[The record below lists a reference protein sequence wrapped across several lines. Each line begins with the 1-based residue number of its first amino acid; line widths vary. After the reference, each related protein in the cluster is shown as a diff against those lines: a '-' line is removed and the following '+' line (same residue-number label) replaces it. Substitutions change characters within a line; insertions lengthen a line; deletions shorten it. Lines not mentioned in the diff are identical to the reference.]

1 MPRLKLRQDIVRTVP
16 YRGAGEKGQCV
27 YWDEALESFGLR
39 VHPSGR
45 RVYVCAYRINRR
57 KRLATLG
64 RADALSLDQARK
76 KAMTYLAKA
85 ANQEDPQSNLD
96 AQLQL
101 KTIDE
106 LVEAYIEGHA
116 KKKKKTWKEDRSY
129 LKRHVL
135 SKLSGRLAVS
145 LVTADI
151 EAIHS
156 ELGVAHPYGAND
168 VLKVVRKMFNWGK
181 VAGLV
186 PRDHPNLIAG
196 IVRFPERAR
205 KRFITTVE
213 MPRFLQA
220 LEQEDNDYARH
231 GIWLLLLMGLRSNE
245 LLKAKWDDIDWD
257 MGTLFI
263 GLTKNGEPLLA
274 PISDAAMERLKII
287 PRTSDNPYIMCGKLH
302 GQYLRS
308 LGEPLKRTLKRA
320 GLVNLR
326 IHDLRRTVG
335 SWLAQDGQSLHLI
348 GDVLNHRDP
357 KTTAGYAYFQTKQ
370 RRDALTGHGNRVLA
384 LTPPHLRKPTAP
396 AGLVADTLL
405 PADNT
410 PIVATENSHAL
421 YRHYF
426 RRDDLYH
433 LVWTSPVSEIAAR
446 MGVSDVALAKLCRR
460 AAIPIPGRGYWQR
473 TEAGQPVEPTPL
485 DVAPKGLPELL
496 RIRGTKPVTSSQGRV
511 STAGAQ
517 AQKRKVALSG
527 RVAGKTAATV
537 AAVPAMSGRAS

>member
-1 MPRLKLRQDIVRTVP
+1 VPTLRLRQDNVRTVP
-16 YRGAGEKGQCV
+16 YQGRGDKHQCV

-39 VHPSGR
+39 VYPTGR
-45 RVYVCAYRINRR
+45 RVYVCAYRVNSR
-57 KRLATLG
+57 KRLARLG
-64 RADALSLDQARK
+64 RADAVSLDHARK

-85 ANQEDPQSNLD
+85 ANQEDPQSNID
-96 AQLQL
+96 AHRQL

-106 LVEAYIEGHA
+106 LCEAYIEGHA
-116 KKKKKTWKEDRSY
+116 KKKKKTWKDDQSY
-129 LKRHVL
+129 LKRYVL

-145 LVTADI
+145 LVTADM

-156 ELGVAHPYGAND
+156 QLGVEHPYGAND
-168 VLKVVRKMFNWGK
+168 VLKVVRRMFNWGK

-186 PRDHPNLIAG
+186 PRDHPNIVAG

-220 LEQEDNDYARH
+220 LEREDNDYARH
-231 GIWLLLLMGLRSNE
+231 GIWLLLLMGLRSKE
-245 LLKAKWDDIDWD
+245 LLKAQWDDIDWD

-287 PRTSDNPYIMCGKLH
+287 PRTSDNPYIICGKLRR
-302 GQYLRS
+302 QYLRS
-308 LGEPLKRTLKRA
+308 LGDPLRRTLKRA

-370 RRDALTGHGNRVLA
+370 RRDALTSHGNRVLA
-384 LTPPHLRKPTAP
+384 LTQPHLRKPTAP
-396 AGLVADTLL
+396 AGLSADMLL
-405 PADNT
+405 PADST
-410 PIVATENSHAL
+410 AIVATENSRAL

-426 RRDDLYH
+426 RRDDLYR
-433 LVWTSPVSEIAAR
+433 LVWTSPVSKVAAR
-446 MGVSDVALAKLCRR
+446 LGVSDVALAKLCRR
-460 AAIPIPGRGYWQR
+460 AAIPIPARGYWQR
-473 TEAGQPVEPTPL
+473 AEAGQPIGPAPL
-485 DVAPKGLPELL
+485 RHPPEGLPLLL
-496 RIRGTKPVTSSQGRV
+496 RIRGTKPAVCFH
-511 STAGAQ
+511 
-517 AQKRKVALSG
+517 
-527 RVAGKTAATV
+527 AGK
-537 AAVPAMSGRAS
+537 

>member
-1 MPRLKLRQDIVRTVP
+1 MPQLKLRQDIVRTIP
-16 YRGAGEKGQCV
+16 YRGTGGKGQCV
-27 YWDEALESFGLR
+27 YWDEALESCGLR

-45 RVYVCAYRINRR
+45 RVYVCAYRINQR

-76 KAMTYLAKA
+76 KAMAYLAKA
-85 ANQEDPQSNLD
+85 ANQDDPQSNLD
-96 AQLQL
+96 AQRQL

-116 KKKKKTWKEDRSY
+116 KKKKKTWKEDQSY
-129 LKRHVL
+129 LKRHVV

-145 LVTADI
+145 LVTADM

-156 ELGVAHPYGAND
+156 QLGVEHPYGAND

-186 PRDHPNLIAG
+186 PRDHPNIVAG

-231 GIWLLLLMGLRSNE
+231 GIWLLLLMGLRSKE
-245 LLKAKWDDIDWD
+245 LLKAKWEDIDWD

-274 PISDAAMERLKII
+274 PISEAAMERLKVI
-287 PRTSDNPYIMCGKLH
+287 PQTSDNPYIICGKLR

-320 GLVNLR
+320 GLVNLQ

-348 GDVLNHRDP
+348 GDVLNHGDP

-384 LTPPHLRKPTAP
+384 RTPPHLRKPSAP
-396 AGLVADTLL
+396 SGISADMLL
-405 PADNT
+405 PSAEIT
-410 PIVATENSHAL
+410 PILATENSATH

-446 MGVSDVALAKLCRR
+446 LGC
-460 AAIPIPGRGYWQR
+460 
-473 TEAGQPVEPTPL
+473 PT
-485 DVAPKGLPELL
+485 
-496 RIRGTKPVTSSQGRV
+496 
-511 STAGAQ
+511 
-517 AQKRKVALSG
+517 
-527 RVAGKTAATV
+527 
-537 AAVPAMSGRAS
+537 

>member
-16 YRGAGEKGQCV
+16 YRGPGEKGQCV

-287 PRTSDNPYIMCGKLH
+287 PRTSDNPYIICGKLR

-370 RRDALTGHGNRVLA
+370 RRDALTGHGSRVLA
-384 LTPPHLRKPTAP
+384 LTPLHLRKPTAP
-396 AGLVADTLL
+396 TGVSADTLL
-405 PADNT
+405 LAAEST
-410 PIVATENSHAL
+410 PILATENSAAH

-446 MGVSDVALAKLCRR
+446 LGVSDVALAKLCRR

-473 TEAGQPVEPTPL
+473 TEAGQPVESTPL
-485 DVAPKGLPELL
+485 EVAPKGLPELL

-511 STAGAQ
+511 STASAR

-527 RVAGKTAATV
+527 RAA
-537 AAVPAMSGRAS
+537 

>member
-16 YRGAGEKGQCV
+16 YCGPGRKGQCV

-45 RVYVCAYRINRR
+45 RVYVCTYRVNRR

-64 RADALSLDQARK
+64 RADAMSLDQARK

-85 ANQEDPQSNLD
+85 ANQEDPQSDID
-96 AQLQL
+96 AHRQL

-106 LVEAYIEGHA
+106 LCEAYIEGHA
-116 KKKKKTWKEDRSY
+116 KKKKKTWKGDQSD

-151 EAIHS
+151 ETIHS
-156 ELGVAHPYGAND
+156 ELGAVHPYAANNL
-168 VLKVVRKMFNWGK
+168 LKVIRKMFNWGK

-186 PRDHPNLIAG
+186 PRDHPNLVAG
-196 IVRFPERAR
+196 IVRFPERKR
-205 KRFITTVE
+205 RRFITTVE

-220 LEQEDNDYARH
+220 LEQEGNDYARH
-231 GIWLLLLMGLRSNE
+231 GIWLLLLMGLRCKE
-245 LLKAKWDDIDWD
+245 LLKAKWEDIDWD

-274 PISDAAMERLKII
+274 PISEAAMERLKVI
-287 PRTSDNPYIMCGKLH
+287 PRTSENPYIICGKLR
-302 GQYLRS
+302 GQYLRD
-308 LGEPLKRTLKRA
+308 LGEPFHRTLKRA

-335 SWLAQDGQSLHLI
+335 SWLAQNGQSLHLI

-357 KTTAGYAYFQTKQ
+357 KTTAGYAYFQTQQ
-370 RRDALTGHGNRVLA
+370 RRDALTGHGNQVLA
-384 LTPPHLRKPTAP
+384 LTPLHLRKPTAP
-396 AGLVADTLL
+396 TGISAGMLL
-405 PADNT
+405 PAAART
-410 PIVATENSHAL
+410 PILATENSVAR

-426 RRDDLYH
+426 RRADLYR
-433 LVWTSPVSEIAAR
+433 LVWTSPVSEVAAR
-446 MGVSDVALAKLCRR
+446 LGVSDVALAKLCRR

-473 TEAGQPVEPTPL
+473 TEAGRVIDPAPL
-485 DVAPKGLPELL
+485 KEAPKGLPEWL
-496 RIRGTKPVTSSQGRV
+496 RIRGNKPVNRRRELSEDRRLTPTTSNG
-511 STAGAQ
+511 
-517 AQKRKVALSG
+517 
-527 RVAGKTAATV
+527 V
-537 AAVPAMSGRAS
+537 AA

>member
-16 YRGAGEKGQCV
+16 YRGPSGKAQCV

-45 RVYVCAYRINRR
+45 RVYVCSYRINRR

-64 RADALSLDQARK
+64 RADAMSLDQARK
-76 KAMTYLAKA
+76 KAMAYLAKA
-85 ANQEDPQSNLD
+85 ANHEDPQSDLD
-96 AQLQL
+96 AQREL

-116 KKKKKTWKEDRSY
+116 RKKKKTWKEDQSSLNRY
-129 LKRHVL
+129 VV

-145 LVTADI
+145 LVTADF

-156 ELGVAHPYGAND
+156 QLGVEHPYGAND

-181 VAGLV
+181 VAGLI
-186 PRDHPNLIAG
+186 PRDFPNLVAG

-231 GIWLLLLMGLRSNE
+231 GIWLLLLMGLRCKE
-245 LLKAKWDDIDWD
+245 LLKAKWEDIDWE

-274 PISDAAMERLKII
+274 PISDAAMDRLKAI
-287 PRTSDNPYIMCGKLH
+287 PRISGNPYIICGRLE
-302 GQYLRS
+302 GQYLRG
-308 LGEPLKRTLKRA
+308 LGEPFRRTLQRA
-320 GLVNLR
+320 GLTNLR

-335 SWLAQDGQSLHLI
+335 SWLAQDGRSLHLI

-357 KTTAGYAYFQTKQ
+357 KTTAGYAYFQTQQ
-370 RRDALTGHGNRVLA
+370 RRDALTSHGNRVLA
-384 LTPPHLRKPTAP
+384 LTPAHLRKPAAP
-396 AGLVADTLL
+396 TGIAASTLL
-405 PADNT
+405 PPTESA
-410 PIVATENSHAL
+410 PIAATENSVL
-421 YRHYF
+421 RYRHYF
-426 RRDDLYH
+426 RRDDLYR

-446 MGVSDVALAKLCRR
+446 LGVSDVALAKLCRR
-460 AAIPIPGRGYWQR
+460 AEIPIPGRGYWQQ
-473 TEAGQPVEPTPL
+473 TEAGRAIEPTPL
-485 DVAPKGLPELL
+485 SEAPRGLPELL
-496 RIRGTKPVTSSQGRV
+496 RIRGTQPT
-511 STAGAQ
+511 TAPPQ
-517 AQKRKVALSG
+517 SNRRK
-527 RVAGKTAATV
+527 
-537 AAVPAMSGRAS
+537 